1 MENNPVERARECGRG
16 VAVFR
21 PSEAA
26 VFLGCNRAVIDSALR
41 EYVESAGRRGLAHF
55 FCGKGKMIR
64 REAIDQWMMQRER
77 AVISA

>member
-21 PSEAA
+21 PAEAA
-26 VFLGCNRAVIDSALR
+26 VFLGCNRAVVDAAMR

-55 FCGKGKMIR
+55 FAGRGKMIR
-64 REAIDQWMMQRER
+64 REAIDQWMIQRER
-77 AVISA
+77 AVIGA

>member
-1 MENNPVERARECGRG
+1 MENNPVERARSCGRG

-21 PSEAA
+21 PCEAA
-26 VFLGCNRAVIDSALR
+26 FFLGCSRAVIDSALR
-41 EYVESAGRRGLAHF
+41 EYVESSGRRGLAHF

-77 AVISA
+77 AVIGV

>member
-21 PSEAA
+21 PAEAA

-55 FCGKGKMIR
+55 FCGKGKLIR